1 MSLEVIAAYWSH
13 LAHSLSL
20 SLRCQRSLVVTLA
33 PRLPLALSVLVERVR
48 VLVEIVRVLG
58 VSGLAYR
65 ACCARLPDPLGQIS
79 IELDSD
85 SSTWITEFVPLCG
98 LTVPLWCT
106 QKD

>member
-13 LAHSLSL
+13 SAHSLSL

>member
-1 MSLEVIAAYWSH
+1 MAPLLE
-13 LAHSLSL
+13 L
-20 SLRCQRSLVVTLA
+20 T
-33 PRLPLALSVLVERVR
+33 LSVLVELVR
-48 VLVEIVRVLG
+48 VLVELVRVQG

-65 ACCARLPDPLGQIS
+65 AFCARLPDPLGQIS

-106 QKD
+106 QKDLCNLGYQSTTK